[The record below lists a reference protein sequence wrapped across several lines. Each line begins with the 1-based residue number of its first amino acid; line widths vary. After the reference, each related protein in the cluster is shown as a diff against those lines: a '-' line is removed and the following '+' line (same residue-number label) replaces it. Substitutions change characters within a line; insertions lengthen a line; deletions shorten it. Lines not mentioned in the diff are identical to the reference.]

1 MIMRN
6 AVIVSAMVL
15 TAVRF
20 SLFADTISIKGT
32 VVENGSTPLG
42 QVMVF
47 VKGQNLFDTTDA
59 QGRFEFQKLIVAS
72 RENALK
78 AWIISG
84 VAFKNG
90 ILSYGI
96 GSAQD
101 IELSVFSSDGTRI
114 ATLDRG
120 RKTRG
125 SYHYNVAHNRSLKVM
140 AAGLYCFQ
148 AVIGSTR
155 LRTKLTVI
163 DGAVSVGSLNSAM
176 SVPAALGKG
185 AAVDADTVMFAKDG
199 YNSKSVGITSL
210 IIDMGDVSLTS
221 FSPVTSTPLKPV
233 WYNGAKITSP
243 FWKAAVKRMVTK
255 WIPHCYGRLDTEE
268 GHGIKLFINAGNKLN
283 GQSFTVANQDPW
295 ANGYVHNTVEAM
307 SMALTIDPQGD
318 QEMITAQT
326 AIKKKLDEWLP
337 IILRAQESTG
347 YLNTNYTLRNLTP
360 WSNRNDHEGYIMG
373 YFIEAACAHFLM
385 SGKTDSTLYKAAK
398 KCADYWVSKIGP
410 SPKKTW
416 WDGHEEIKLALVRLA
431 RLVDETEGKG
441 KGDAYINL
449 AKFLLDSRKGGTD
462 YDQSQA
468 LPVLQTEAVGHA
480 VRASYLYTG
489 MTDIGISL
497 KNQSCFDAAQKLWNS
512 VTNYKMYV
520 TGGIGS
526 ESSNEGFGPNYKLQN
541 VSYDE
546 TCASCGMVFWANRM
560 NCAFHNARYVDNL
573 ERQLYNVVLGSVDLA
588 GQNFYYQNELDF
600 STPRYSW
607 HGCPCCVGNIPR
619 TLLSLVKWAY
629 TTQGSDTVYV
639 NLFLGSAVS
648 IDNVAGAKVEFV
660 QTSNYPWEGS
670 TSIVVNPAA
679 TTAFTLKVR
688 IPGFNESALYQTVPY
703 SRTYNVSING
713 AAWSGLLDQGYAT
726 ISRTWKAGDKVDV
739 TIPMD
744 IMRVHAIPAVWADT
758 GKVAIARGP
767 LIYNIEDV
775 DNSQGA
781 ANCRLPATAALSA
794 TWKPDLLG
802 GVMTINGTATKIG
815 STTSYPFQAIPNYAR
830 LNRGGRSIVWIQE
843 H

>member
-1 MIMRN
+1 MRN
-6 AVIVSAMVL
+6 TVLIAAIIILAVFA
-15 TAVRF
+15 
-20 SLFADTISIKGT
+20 SLWADTLSIKGT
-32 VVENGSTPLG
+32 VVENGSTPIS
-42 QVMVF
+42 QAMVF

-59 QGRFEFQKLIVAS
+59 QGRFEFQKFVVATRQSTPKAGIVCDVEIERGILRYSIGSTQEIDVCVFAPNGMRVAVIDHGKKIRGTYHNDIVHNS
-72 RENALK
+72 ALK
-78 AWIISG
+78 GISP
-84 VAFKNG
+84 
-90 ILSYGI
+90 
-96 GSAQD
+96 
-101 IELSVFSSDGTRI
+101 
-114 ATLDRG
+114 
-120 RKTRG
+120 
-125 SYHYNVAHNRSLKVM
+125 
-140 AAGLYCFQ
+140 GLYCLQ
-148 AVIGSTR
+148 ATIGQSR
-155 LRTKLTVI
+155 LHTKLMVINGTVA
-163 DGAVSVGSLNSAM
+163 GVTANVVVTA
-176 SVPAALGKG
+176 VPAALGKSVL
-185 AAVDADTVMFAKDG
+185 AADVDTVQFAKDG
-199 YNSKSVGITSL
+199 YNPKTVGIASL
-210 IIDMGDVSLTS
+210 IIDMGTITMTP
-221 FSPVTSTPLKPV
+221 FSPITATPLKPV
-233 WYNGAKITSP
+233 WCNGVKISSP
-243 FWKAAVKRMVTK
+243 LWKAAVKRMVTQ
-255 WIPHCYGRLDTEE
+255 WIPHCYGRLDTVD

-283 GQSFTVANQDPW
+283 GQAYTVPAQDPW

-307 SMALTIDPQGD
+307 CMALTIDPQGD

-326 AIKKKLDEWLP
+326 AIRNKLAQWKP

-360 WSNRNDHEGYIMG
+360 WTNNSDHEGYVMG
-373 YFIEAACAHFLM
+373 YFIESACAHFLL
-385 SGKTDSTLYKAAK
+385 SGKTDSTMYKAAK
-398 KCADYWVSKIGP
+398 KCADYWVSNIGP
-410 SPKKTW
+410 APKKTW

-775 DNSQGA
+775 DNSQSA